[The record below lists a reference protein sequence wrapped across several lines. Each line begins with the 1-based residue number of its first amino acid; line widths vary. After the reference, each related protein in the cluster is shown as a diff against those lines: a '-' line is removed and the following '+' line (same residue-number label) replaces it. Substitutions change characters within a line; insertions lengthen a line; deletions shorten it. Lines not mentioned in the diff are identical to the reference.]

1 MYKWYLPT
9 LSEIIALG
17 EIAQGSCMGMECAG
31 LKAGLKNGDLGK
43 MTQKAAG
50 PESDRSASFTTNPE
64 QKFRSPAQQQL
75 RAEREWSGAIAALK
89 HLLQY
94 SLESIPASGERSGI
108 KTAKPTRA
116 AKSMKRSKSA
126 ARTSRTIASSTKGL
140 ILSGPFPILD
150 QPSLLANFSAW
161 TFTIGTPGEMPLQLL
176 PSPHGAGAVTDVPI
190 PTLPLLSSDPLAA
203 EQFCLA
209 LTASFS
215 VVLVLGE
222 TPQGEPAFLFSFD
235 PIVVQ
240 QAWRSLQARLRITA
254 PYALPALDGLV
265 EQFVPVAPDFR
276 IVSQFSRLMLDA
288 LPHPSDL
295 EDRSQ
300 AVSQSLQ
307 GEFLQGAAQS
317 IAHTERPEIDPTQ
330 HLYQAVHQNGKSAQR
345 SPDMRSSAEQG
356 SDTELLQA
364 IAHEVRTPLTTIRT
378 LTRLLLRRKDLNPDV
393 TKRLE
398 VIDRECTEQID
409 RFTLIFRAVEL
420 ETTQGKNSLASLAPI
435 SLAQVLQQTVPR
447 WQQQARQHSH
457 TLEVDLPQKLP
468 MVVTDPTMLDQVL
481 TGLVDRFTHSLPPGS
496 HIQMQVSQAGH
507 QLKLQFE
514 SHPQVNEPSGKSK
527 FGFSP
532 ALKSLGQL
540 LVFQPETGNLSLNM
554 AVTKNLFQALG
565 GKLIVKQSPHQGEV
579 LTIFLPL
586 ENRQVDE

>member
-1 MYKWYLPT
+1 VYKWYLPT

-17 EIAQGSCMGMECAG
+17 EMPPGTHAG
-31 LKAGLKNGDLGK
+31 LEDGDLENMG
-43 MTQKAAG
+43 A
-50 PESDRSASFTTNPE
+50 EASLE
-64 QKFRSPAQQQL
+64 QEPKVRIHQAFRSPAQQQL

-89 HLLQY
+89 QLLQHTLTAN
-94 SLESIPASGERSGI
+94 SAAAETKSASVKATRS
-108 KTAKPTRA
+108 AKA
-116 AKSMKRSKSA
+116 AKLTRVPKAAKKPSA
-126 ARTSRTIASSTKGL
+126 VSTQSIAPSPQGI

-150 QPSLLANFSAW
+150 QPDLLANFSAW

-176 PSPHGAGAVTDVPI
+176 PSPYGAGAVTNVPI

-222 TPQGEPAFLFSFD
+222 TPQGKPAFLFSFD
-235 PIVVQ
+235 PNVVQ
-240 QAWRSLQARLRITA
+240 QAWRSLQARLRMVA
-254 PYALPALDGLV
+254 PYALPALDSLV
-265 EQFVPVAPDFR
+265 EQFVPKAPDFR

-295 EDRSQ
+295 EDRSVQ
-300 AVSQSLQ
+300 TASQSLQ
-307 GEFLQGAAQS
+307 GVAQS
-317 IAHTERPEIDPTQ
+317 IGQAELSKTSQPTPPSQ
-330 HLYQAVHQNGKSAQR
+330 PSSSQAFCPQTVRQSSKATQGVSEKR
-345 SPDMRSSAEQG
+345 SPSEAG

-378 LTRLLLRRKDLNPDV
+378 LTRLLLRRQDLNPDV
-393 TKRLE
+393 IKRLE

-409 RFTLIFRAVEL
+409 RFNLIFRAVEL
-420 ETTQGKNSLASLAPI
+420 ETTQSKNSLASLAPI
-435 SLAQVLQQTVPR
+435 SLAQVLHQTVPR

-496 HIQMQVSQAGH
+496 HIHMQVSQAGH
-507 QLKLQFE
+507 QLKLQLE
-514 SHPQVNEPSGKSK
+514 SHPQINQADTPGKAK

-540 LVFQPETGNLSLNM
+540 LMFQPETGNLSLSM

-565 GKLIVKQSPHQGEV
+565 GKMIVKQNPHQGEV
-579 LTIFLPL
+579 LTIFLPIL
-586 ENRQVDE
+586 DKPTA

>member
-17 EIAQGSCMGMECAG
+17 EIIPGNHSG
-31 LKAGLKNGDLGK
+31 LEGVRLENIDADSVDVDIDPRE
-43 MTQKAAG
+43 QDSRAAH
-50 PESDRSASFTTNPE
+50 RN
-64 QKFRSPAQQQL
+64 FRSPAQQQL

-89 HLLQY
+89 RLLQQT
-94 SLESIPASGERSGI
+94 LEVNPLAAEMRSAGARA
-108 KTAKPTRA
+108 AKPTRLIR
-116 AKSMKRSKSA
+116 SMKRAKSA
-126 ARTSRTIASSTKGL
+126 RLAQPSAPSTQG
-140 ILSGPFPILD
+140 IVLSGPFPILD
-150 QPSLLANFSAW
+150 QPELLANFSAW

-176 PSPHGAGAVTDVPI
+176 PSPHGTAVTNVPI

-209 LTASFS
+209 LTATFG

-235 PIVVQ
+235 PNVVQ
-240 QAWRSLQARLRITA
+240 QAWRSLQARLRMVA
-254 PYALPALDGLV
+254 PYALPALDSLV
-265 EQFVPVAPDFR
+265 EQFVPKAPDFR

-295 EDRSQ
+295 EERSQ
-300 AVSQSLQ
+300 TVSQSLQ
-307 GEFLQGAAQS
+307 GVAQS
-317 IAHTERPEIDPTQ
+317 IGQAALPNIPAFS
-330 HLYQAVHQNGKSAQR
+330 QAVRQPGKPQGVQPEKR
-345 SPDMRSSAEQG
+345 SPADSG

-393 TKRLE
+393 LKRLE

-409 RFTLIFRAVEL
+409 RFSLIFRAVEL
-420 ETTQGKNSLASLAPI
+420 ETDQGKKSLASLAPI

-447 WQQQARQHSH
+447 WQQQAQQHSH
-457 TLEVDLPQKLP
+457 TLEVEWPQKLP

-507 QLKLQFE
+507 QIKLQLE
-514 SHPQVNEPSGKSK
+514 SHPQVNTAEIQGKAK

-540 LVFQPETGNLSLNM
+540 LMFQPETGNLSLSM

-565 GKLIVKQSPHQGEV
+565 GKMIVKQSPHQGEV
-579 LTIFLPL
+579 LTIFLPIL
-586 ENRQVDE
+586 DKPVG

>member
-1 MYKWYLPT
+1 
-9 LSEIIALG
+9 
-17 EIAQGSCMGMECAG
+17 MEGTG
-31 LKAGLKNGDLGK
+31 LNNVDPAKIP
-43 MTQKAAG
+43 QKAAE
-50 PESDRSASFTTNPE
+50 PESDRPANFAASLE

-94 SLESIPASGERSGI
+94 SLESKYSLEASPASGERAGTGT
-108 KTAKPTRA
+108 KTAKSPRA

-126 ARTSRTIASSTKGL
+126 ARSSGTIAPSTKGL

-176 PSPHGAGAVTDVPI
+176 PSPHGAGAVTNVPI

-209 LTASFS
+209 LTANFG

-235 PIVVQ
+235 PSVVQ

-265 EQFVPVAPDFR
+265 EQFVPRAPDFR

-300 AVSQSLQ
+300 AVNQALR

-317 IAHTERPEIDPTQ
+317 IGHTELPEIDPTQ
-330 HLYQAVHQNGKSAQR
+330 HLYQAVHPNGQSQR
-345 SPDMRSSAEQG
+345 SPEMRSPAEPG

-409 RFTLIFRAVEL
+409 RFNLIFRAVEL

-435 SLAQVLQQTVPR
+435 SLAQVLQQTIPR

-514 SHPQVNEPSGKSK
+514 SHPQVNEPSEKSK

-586 ENRQVDE
+586 ENRQIDES